1 MLGGFTRML
10 ELNAKESFGRLIG
23 TAFIVIGSLVAIA
36 GLIWLV
42 RTVVFVSG
50 ATKASGQVIAMERSE
65 GSKGGSAYHPVFT
78 FADSAGIV
86 HTQRSSFGSSDYSFE
101 AGERVTVLYDST
113 TPKRSKIESFQT
125 VWLGPV
131 FVTGFGLLFGGF
143 ACFWLFMWTRAARLQ
158 KQ

>member
-1 MLGGFTRML
+1 MARFNT
-10 ELNAKESFGRLIG
+10 KESLGRLVGI
-23 TAFIVIGSLVAIA
+23 AFIVIGSLFAIA

-42 RTVVFVSG
+42 RTAAFVSQ
-50 ATKASGQVIAMERSE
+50 AAKAPGQVIAMERSE
-65 GSKGGSAYHPVFT
+65 GSEGGSVYYPVFT
-78 FADSAGIV
+78 FTDSGGIV

-101 AGERVTVLYDST
+101 AGERVTVLYDTT
-113 TPKRSKIESFQT
+113 TPKHSKIESFKT

-143 ACFWLFMWTRAARLQ
+143 ACFWLFMWTRVARLQ